1 MFDRNLLEQGGIIGF
16 DMEIL
21 NVGPLEL
28 LFILLIAF
36 IVLGPE
42 EAIRLVRSA
51 GRLINRVMRSPLWFS
66 IVSTSR
72 EIRDLPRKIV
82 QETGVEDVVEEISG
96 ELSEISREA
105 DEQARV
111 SLPVVPLDD
120 AVKDSQ
126 SDGGASEKPGS

>member
-1 MFDRNLLEQGGIIGF
+1 
-16 DMEIL
+16 MEIL

-42 EAIRLVRSA
+42 EAIRMVRSA
-51 GRLINRVMRSPLWFS
+51 GRLINRVMKSPLWFS

-72 EIRDLPRKIV
+72 EIRDLPRKIA
-82 QETGVEDVVEEISG
+82 QETGVEDVVEELSG
-96 ELSEISREA
+96 ELREISQEV

-111 SLPVVPLDD
+111 SLPVVPAGDPAEGLD
-120 AVKDSQ
+120 
-126 SDGGASEKPGS
+126 SDGDDPEKPGF